1 MRVLIVDDEPLART
15 ALASLV
21 SQRPDV
27 DGFEVAEH
35 AQQALRSLSARPF
48 DVVLLDIQM
57 PGMSGLQLVEHLS
70 KQDGLMPAIVF
81 VTAFQEHAVEAF
93 EKKAADYVLKPLVP
107 ERVHAALDVAARRSA
122 HERAARLMEMLGY
135 LKALPELSTRF
146 AIKDKGRIVFV
157 DVREVIAAEAHGN
170 YVLVQ
175 QRHGSHLLRETIS
188 RVAEQLKTHGFVR
201 IHRSVLV
208 NAAFVEAIQAGP
220 SGECSLRMKTGKE
233 YAVGRTYKDNLK
245 GLAQLWMGTEA
256 PD

>member
-15 ALASLV
+15 ALATLV
-21 SQRPDV
+21 SERTDV
-27 DGFEVAEH
+27 DGFEVAED
-35 AQQALRSLSARPF
+35 AQQALRSLRAHAF

-70 KQDGLMPAIVF
+70 KQDGIMPAIVF
-81 VTAFQEHAVEAF
+81 VTAYQEHAVEAF
-93 EKKAADYVLKPLVP
+93 EKRAVDYVLKPLVP
-107 ERVHAALDVAARRSA
+107 ERVHEALDVAAHRSA
-122 HERAARLMEMLGY
+122 QDRASRLMGMLGY
-135 LKALPELSTRF
+135 LKSLPELSTRL
-146 AIKDKGRIVFV
+146 AIKDKGRIVFI
-157 DVREVIAAEAHGN
+157 DAREVIAAEAHGN

-175 QRHGSHLLRETIS
+175 QKHGSHLLRETIS
-188 RVAEQLKTHGFVR
+188 RVAEQLRPHGFVR

-208 NAAFVEAIQAGP
+208 NAAFVEAIQAGT

-245 GLAQLWMGTEA
+245 GLAQFWMGTDG

>member
-21 SQRPDV
+21 SQRSDV
-27 DGFEVAEH
+27 DNFEVAED
-35 AQQALRSLSARPF
+35 AQEALRSFAARPF

-70 KQDGLMPAIVF
+70 RQSELMPAVVF
-81 VTAFQEHAVEAF
+81 VTAYQEHAVEAF
-93 EKKAADYVLKPLVP
+93 EKKAVDYVLKPLLP

-122 HERAARLMEMLGY
+122 QERAARLIGMLGY
-135 LKALPELSTRF
+135 LKSLPEVPTRL
-146 AIKDKGRIVFV
+146 AVKDKGRIVFI
-157 DVREVIAAEAHGN
+157 DAREVIAAEAHGN

-175 QRHGSHLLRETIS
+175 QKHGSHLLRETMS
-188 RVAEQLKTHGFVR
+188 RVAEQLKAHGFVR

-220 SGECSLRMKTGKE
+220 NGECSLRMKTGKE

-245 GLAQLWMGTEA
+245 GLAQFWIGTDG